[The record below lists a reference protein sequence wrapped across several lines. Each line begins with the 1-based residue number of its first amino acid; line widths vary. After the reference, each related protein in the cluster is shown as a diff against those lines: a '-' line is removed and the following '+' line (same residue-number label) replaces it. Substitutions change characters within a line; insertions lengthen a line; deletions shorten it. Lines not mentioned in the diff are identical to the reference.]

1 MSKLSFLLRTTLW
14 LSLSGLAGAVLFIA
28 SAFLY
33 LSPKLP
39 AVDVLRDVQLQT
51 PLRIYTRDGEL
62 IGEFG
67 EKRRTPIS
75 FKEIPQ
81 DFIHAIIAAEDDRFY
96 AHHGVDIKGLLRAA
110 SQLLATGAIQ
120 SGGSTITM
128 QVAKNYFLSHERTF
142 SRKFNEI
149 FLALQIENELSKEEI
164 LELYLN
170 KIFLGNRAYG
180 IEAAAQV
187 YYGKSM
193 RELSLDQMA
202 MIAGLPKAPSAYNPV
217 VNPERATIRRN
228 WILGRMLE
236 LEYIDPFAYQQ
247 AVNAPVTAKRHG
259 AQLQLDAAYA
269 AELAHQEL
277 LQNYG
282 RGIYTEGYTVYTTVD
297 AKLQS
302 HAQQAVIDG
311 LLAYDKRHGYRGPEA
326 QHPPEEGVDS
336 RAHWLNILNN
346 TPAYGDLSPAI
357 VTQINDESATL
368 LLANDEEIRL
378 PWADSLQKTRRFVN
392 INTLSPPAA
401 NLNELLEVGDLLR
414 LQRDEKNRWQLK
426 QLPNAQASLVSLDS
440 SNGAILSLVGGF
452 DFQQSKFNRITQ
464 AARQPG
470 SNFKPFVYTAALA
483 KGYSP
488 ASIINDAP
496 IVFEDA
502 SLESTWRPTN
512 SSGKFLG
519 PTRLRKALYQSRNL
533 VSIRLLRSLGI
544 RPTIDYVSRFGFNK
558 DELPKDLSLA
568 LGSHSMKPIEIVSAY
583 AVLANGGYKVEPFII
598 DRIEDLAG
606 ETIFSARPATVCQQ
620 CDKPD
625 TAVESTELAT
635 LEDILDQ
642 VEPLPEAPRVVEP
655 RTAFLIDNM
664 LRDVVKKGTG
674 RRALTLRRSD
684 LAGKTGTTNGPT
696 DAWFSGYGGGIVT
709 TTWLGFDNNA
719 LIGRREYGGSA
730 ALPIWIDYMRVA
742 LQGRPEFTLPQP
754 TGVVTAKIDPDT
766 GLLAQPGQLNAIFE
780 YFRAENLPKPRNEI
794 ASPDIDEGL
803 PSGAATEIF

>member
-14 LSLSGLAGAVLFIA
+14 LTLSGLAGAILFIA

-75 FKEIPQ
+75 FKQIPQ

-193 RELSLDQMA
+193 SELSLDQMA

-236 LEYIDPFAYQQ
+236 LEYIDPFDYQQ

-277 LQNYG
+277 LQSYG

-311 LLAYDKRHGYRGPEA
+311 LLAYDKRHGFRGPEA
-326 QHPPEEGVDS
+326 QHPPEEGIDNRS
-336 RAHWLNILNN
+336 YWLNVLKN
-346 TPAYGDLSPAI
+346 TPTYGNLSPAI

-401 NLNELLEVGDLLR
+401 NLNELLTVGDLLR
-414 LQRDEKNRWQLK
+414 LQQDDKNRWQLK

-464 AARQPG
+464 ATRQPG

-583 AVLANGGYKVEPFII
+583 AVLANGGYKVDPFII
-598 DRIEDLAG
+598 DRIENLAG
-606 ETIFSARPATVCQQ
+606 EVIYSARPATVCHQ
-620 CDKPD
+620 CDKSEIA
-625 TAVESTELAT
+625 TESPELAT
-635 LEDILDQ
+635 LEDILEQ
-642 VEPLPEAPRVVEP
+642 AEPLPEALRVVEP

-674 RRALTLRRSD
+674 RRALTLRRGD

-754 TGVVTAKIDPDT
+754 TGIVTAKIDPDT

-794 ASPDIDEGL
+794 PSPAIDDGL